1 MEQQNRR
8 AIFYTT
14 DKLTCLEFYKKI
26 DSGHKE
32 NILSVRE
39 AFNSKKEK
47 DFIIVGKVVMLP
59 PKIGNEKRED
69 IIKKVVPGTFLVIRE
84 VVVASDG
91 TSNYG
96 YLYKVKF
103 LGSIAEQILESDVV
117 VGDRIAL
124 KNITGIEKNTEYCQD
139 ARLSPL
145 TPFALDISKTT
156 VIIGKKVAVEQRCD
170 TPDRQDEN
178 LLQDDARAEVE
189 EHDSPTPQPSGLSSN
204 KKRTFIDSPPSS
216 PASPV
221 HSTKTPQKTKKL
233 KTKSPTKPL
242 LHLALEEDE
251 NSPTDATSNPAKV
264 YQKNKFIN
272 LKDINETMINKKVN
286 IFGIIIDVLQTQ
298 ENGNKKKWMRLK
310 IIDQSIP
317 LHKAFEIFVFY
328 DDEKPKI
335 CKRWI
340 ARLKNVKIESFK
352 GETNGRIFS
361 PSCLICFPIEKGMPK
376 FITTRKK
383 QYDIPDEDRQA
394 VKSLKSFLA
403 NHKSWNILTLP
414 NSYYANK
421 PNASYSPHLKLED
434 ITENISFF
442 SLKCKVVS
450 FRIFLEVEMAF
461 LTVEDSTVCHPRTYK
476 FPRNATSWPAVIQN
490 DEVYCP
496 ESSTIDILLTHSCD
510 SNVVNLL
517 MQAGVHVDI
526 IEIETRK
533 MISENKHGLMF
544 IANMQKSNISQIAQV
559 DPTPLSESQDEVEED
574 DGEEDEEEETQT
586 CSDAVGLSE
595 YNGLMAECRVEP
607 VTPTTDKLLA
617 PVSQK
622 KKKKRRKLVPISG
635 SAKISQKDIPTENAN
650 VLENDGN
657 SPVQDVAGHE
667 LVKTSNQNSDMR
679 ETENSKSRYVSRP
692 KSTPQKVSSDES
704 SSSKKSM
711 KLPVLLVHKLT
722 DDELI
727 QLSPKACTPKTNKMD
742 GHQPQDHERIST
754 LIAIKKTIDAVSIP
768 VERSGRTSKPGAS
781 SSVVSK
787 TGSVDLFDDASA
799 STSKPKETRQ
809 SEKED
814 LPSSKDINTG
824 KPLSPCIAKATSI
837 DEMNHTV
844 HEIMSVEECSLI
856 ENNESSENVLN
867 TEKSVSP
874 KKNKKILS
882 DRDTVANCV
891 KPITRSAAR
900 NMFHAESPRTRSSMK
915 NYTNRNGILNK
926 YANQP
931 SPSSSS
937 SSPKKKKLPDRTQQN
952 SNTNK
957 TSECD
962 KAPTSSSSYENLS
975 DQNHYSANVELDTDR
990 TLLENDEKDQN
1001 TLHPE
1006 KSPGCVKNVCR
1017 ERSENSPDSTT
1028 RQRTDNEVDVKSRGS
1043 SSLTQFSPTEQW
1055 LRERNSE
1062 IILEPEEAVADP
1074 LDGSQNPLNLK
1085 QTQNSGEY
1093 MNTGL
1098 DVDALHQGVD
1108 VISDNA
1114 VIINSEP
1121 SIFGKPLD
1129 IISGLCEK
1137 RCDTFYRYSV
1147 VSFNSNSKPI
1157 CPKCYNQG
1165 KIVELDLRF
1174 LFKLNLILHR
1184 NPNICYAAVVHFNQ
1198 ATRFLGCSVEEY
1210 MNDEGVRSR
1219 VVHKLS
1225 SHFLLKEKP
1234 DCGLFCSP
1242 SLPVTLRISKHSEKA
1257 LVILV
1262 DTILPEPV
1270 AVTFTQPFS
1279 PNNSSL

>member
-692 KSTPQKVSSDES
+692 KSTPQK
-704 SSSKKSM
+704 
-711 KLPVLLVHKLT
+711 
-722 DDELI
+722 
-727 QLSPKACTPKTNKMD
+727 D